1 MYKQE
6 RDSVCFRKGVTT
18 SMETSLLAIVLL
30 RKKMRWEPLSI
41 RMCLGGWDLE
51 NVTSCSCFI
60 LFHWFHSDIQVA
72 TLNKRPL
79 HSKLVL
85 SLYSHRSAVHMCRS
99 VYISIYIYIYI
110 CIALGGNIAVTLS
123 NSTIHTPLS
132 LWVLPARPCGEKPQ
146 VPFALLLEGLA
157 ADHPYDLPM
166 IVSSA
171 HLDSK
176 AQWHVPCFLGV
187 CVVCVSVVL
196 SVWSHWSTCLT
207 QTARWNEPP

>member
-99 VYISIYIYIYI
+99 VYISIYIYIHMY
-110 CIALGGNIAVTLS
+110 CIRWQHCRNPIQFNDPHPSFVMSSSCSALRWKAPGALCPSFRRSRSWSSLRLADDCFQCAFRFKGTVTCAVFS
-123 NSTIHTPLS
+123 
-132 LWVLPARPCGEKPQ
+132 W
-146 VPFALLLEGLA
+146 
-157 ADHPYDLPM
+157 
-166 IVSSA
+166 
-171 HLDSK
+171 
-176 AQWHVPCFLGV
+176 
-187 CVVCVSVVL
+187 
-196 SVWSHWSTCLT
+196 CLCCLC
-207 QTARWNEPP
+207 